1 MFKSFH
7 CKKKGGV
14 PMLTEE
20 NKAIARRTIEELWN
34 KGNMAVADELL
45 AANFVN
51 HDPVDTPETCNLEAY
66 KQNVSGT
73 RTDFPDFHATIEEMI
88 AEGDKVVTRWTCTGT
103 HLGKSGDIEIAPTG
117 KQVTIEGVTI
127 DHIAGG
133 KIVEEWWFRELM
145 VMKLG
150 YKIVP
155 PSK

>member
-1 MFKSFH
+1 MFKSFQ

-20 NKAIARRTIEELWN
+20 NKDIVRRAIEEIWN
-34 KGNMAVADELL
+34 KGNMAIADELL

-51 HDPVDTPETCNLEAY
+51 HDPCGTPETFNLEAY
-66 KQNVSGT
+66 KQGVSDS
-73 RTDFPDFHATIEEMI
+73 RTDFPDLHVTIEEQI

-103 HLGKSGDIEIAPTG
+103 HKGKSGAIDIAPTG

-133 KIVEEWWFRELM
+133 KILEEWWFRELM

>member
-1 MFKSFH
+1 MS
-7 CKKKGGV
+7 
-14 PMLTEE
+14 TEE
-20 NKAIARRTIEELWN
+20 NKDIVRRDIEEIWN

-51 HDPVDTPETCNLEAY
+51 HDPVGSPEGPETSNLEAY
-66 KQNVSGT
+66 KQGIIDF
-73 RTDFPDFHATIEEMI
+73 RTDFPDFHVTIEEMI

-103 HLGKSGDIEIAPTG
+103 HKGKSGVFDIAPTG
-117 KQVTIEGVTI
+117 KQVTIEGATI

-133 KIVEEWWFRELM
+133 KILEEWWFRELI
-145 VMKLG
+145 VTKLG

>member
-1 MFKSFH
+1 
-7 CKKKGGV
+7 
-14 PMLTEE
+14 MLTEE
-20 NKAIARRTIEELWN
+20 NKEIVRRAIEELWN

-51 HDPVDTPETCNLEAY
+51 HDPVGSIEYNLEAL
-66 KQNVSGT
+66 KQVISDT
-73 RTDFPDFHATIEEMI
+73 RTDFPDLHVTIEEQI
-88 AEGDKVVTRWTCTGT
+88 AEGDKVVTRWIFRGT
-103 HLGKSGDIEIAPTG
+103 HQGDSGMLEIPPTG

-155 PSK
+155 PPSE

>member
-1 MFKSFH
+1 MS
-7 CKKKGGV
+7 
-14 PMLTEE
+14 TEE
-20 NKAIARRTIEELWN
+20 NKDIARRAIEELWN

-51 HDPVDTPETCNLEAY
+51 HDPVGGPEGPETSNLEAY
-66 KQNVSGT
+66 KQGIIDF
-73 RTDFPDFHATIEEMI
+73 RTDFPDFHVTIEEMI

-103 HLGKSGDIEIAPTG
+103 HKGKSGVFDIAPTG
-117 KQVTIEGVTI
+117 KSVTIEGATI

-133 KIVEEWWFRELM
+133 KILEEWWFRELI
-145 VMKLG
+145 VTKLG

>member
-1 MFKSFH
+1 
-7 CKKKGGV
+7 
-14 PMLTEE
+14 MLTEE
-20 NKAIARRTIEELWN
+20 NKEIARRAIEELWN

-51 HDPVDTPETCNLEAY
+51 HDPVGGSDYNLEAY
-66 KQNVSGT
+66 KQNVSNT
-73 RTDFPDFHATIEEMI
+73 RTDFPDFHVTIEEQI

-103 HLGKSGDIEIAPTG
+103 HKGKSGDIDIAPTG

-133 KIVEEWWFRELM
+133 KILEEWWFRELM

>member
-1 MFKSFH
+1 MFKSFQ

-20 NKAIARRTIEELWN
+20 NKDIVRRAIEEIWN
-34 KGNMAVADELL
+34 KGNMAVADELC
-45 AANFVN
+45 AANFVH
-51 HDPVDTPETCNLEAY
+51 HDPCGTPETFNLEAY
-66 KQNVSGT
+66 KQVIIDT
-73 RTDFPDFHATIEEMI
+73 RTDFPDFHVTIEEQI
-88 AEGDKVVTRWTCTGT
+88 AEGDKVVTRWTFTGT
-103 HLGKSGDIEIAPTG
+103 HKGKSGAIDIDPTG

-127 DHIAGG
+127 NHITGG

>member
-1 MFKSFH
+1 
-7 CKKKGGV
+7 
-14 PMLTEE
+14 MLTEE
-20 NKAIARRTIEELWN
+20 NKDIVRRAVEEIWN

-51 HDPVDTPETCNLEAY
+51 HDPVGGPETSNLEAY
-66 KQNVSGT
+66 KQGIIDF
-73 RTDFPDFHATIEEMI
+73 RTDFPDFHVAIEEMI

-103 HLGKSGDIEIAPTG
+103 HKGRSGAIDIAPTG
-117 KQVTIEGVTI
+117 KPVTIEGVTI

-133 KIVEEWWFRELM
+133 KILEEWWFRELI
-145 VMKLG
+145 VTKLG

>member
-1 MFKSFH
+1 
-7 CKKKGGV
+7 
-14 PMLTEE
+14 MLTEE
-20 NKAIARRTIEELWN
+20 NKAIVRHTIEELWN

-51 HDPVDTPETCNLEAY
+51 HDPVSSSDYNLEAY
-66 KQNVSGT
+66 KQVVSDT
-73 RTDFPDFHATIEEMI
+73 RTDFPDFHVTIEEQI

-103 HLGKSGDIEIAPTG
+103 HKGKSGTIDIAPTG

-127 DHIAGG
+127 DTIDGG
-133 KIVEEWWFRELM
+133 KILEEWWFRELM

-155 PSK
+155 PSE